1 MPGPIPTSL
10 PLFYIDPPYNLLGG
24 MGWLILFGMV
34 VFANWQY
41 WEVGKNRLK
50 ARWVVIAALLI
61 AAPVVA
67 FIFPIQIPLGDPLPV
82 PGLPV
87 EPHLPVLFVLAAIP
101 FVLAAGMLEPIWA
114 CAVGALTGLA
124 IGFVDT
130 HLLFT
135 MLEYAGLATLYSVA
149 VRQRYRTWFFQL
161 LRHPLGAAI
170 FLGLLFAPIYILSS
184 FFAANG
190 AVVARLD
197 YAITQTWPI
206 MLTRAGELGIAS
218 ILAEIIYLTRAPFW
232 GRLGVP
238 VPSPLETSLQLKFYV
253 GTAPLVFIL
262 LLTLTIGDWLVAG
275 KAAREMIQSRLA
287 NTGVLAANS
296 LPYFMEVGQNLLL
309 NLADPAL
316 MQYSPDKLHDELN
329 RRMLSVA
336 YFRQLFLFDNQGNPI
351 TGYPKMTLDEI
362 QATDE
367 ETSGVGLALKGVR
380 VLTYVVPQI
389 ADDPG
394 IQVSFMTPILNDQGV
409 VVGVLLGRT
418 DLATNPFTQPTL
430 QALVTMETLGGH
442 GYILDEDYRILYG
455 VEPDALLSDY
465 RARGNIPETSQ
476 FFEEI
481 GGLGT
486 RQMVYFQTMEGKGW
500 SIVLSIPAERAQEI
514 ALGIAIPLLLI
525 LVVLAGAAFIALRV
539 SLQSVAKSMKTLS
552 NEATLISQGQ
562 LEHSLQISRED
573 EVGQVGRAFE
583 QMRVSLKARLEELS
597 RLLKVSQGVA
607 ANLEAGDAMRP
618 VLEAAIGDGAAAARV
633 VLQPD
638 VVQDLKA
645 KRPAVFGVGPESDT
659 YAYLDPQIFD
669 LMRSQEVMSITNSA
683 RVRRVVFKPGSAQP
697 GAMVALAL
705 HHESRYLGAIWV
717 AYEQARNFT
726 EEEIRFLGTLA
737 GQAAIAAANASLYA
751 SAEIGR
757 QRLEAVL
764 VSTPEPVLVF
774 DEENRLLLL
783 NASALQVPG
792 LIATPAPGRSI
803 QEAVAHK
810 DLVNLIMQ
818 NKDEKL
824 ASREITLANG
834 LTYYASVS
842 PVNAEGRSVG
852 KVCVLQNITHYK
864 ELDSLKSDFVATVSH
879 DLRSPLTLMRGYV
892 TMLQMVGE
900 LNDQQKNYTRKIIT
914 GVENMARLV
923 NNLLDLGRIDAGIGL
938 QIERVMVQDVI
949 EQVLTS
955 LQPQATQ
962 KSIQLTQE
970 GLDLPPILLE
980 ADRALIQ
987 QAIYNLVEN
996 AIKYT
1001 PTNGQ
1006 VWVKLK
1012 PQSNRLIIEV
1022 QDNGIGIAPLDLPRL
1037 FERFYR
1043 SSRREAIS
1051 QRGTGLGLAI
1061 VKSIV
1066 ERHQGKVTV
1075 DSTLG
1080 KGSTFFLEFP
1090 YKSQK
1095 SAIL

>member
-1 MPGPIPTSL
+1 MPGPLPTSL
-10 PLFYIDPPYNLLGG
+10 SFLYIDPPYNLLGG
-24 MGWLILFGMV
+24 LGWLILFGLV
-34 VFANWQY
+34 VFLNRQV
-41 WEVGKNRLK
+41 WEVGTSRLRL
-50 ARWVVIAALLI
+50 RWLVIAGLLI
-61 AAPVVA
+61 AAPVAAVL
-67 FIFPIQIPLGDPLPV
+67 FPIQVPLGDPLPV

-87 EPHLPVLFVLAAIP
+87 EPHSPVLFILAGIP
-101 FVLAAGMLEPIWA
+101 FVLAAGLLEPIWA

-130 HLLFT
+130 HILFT
-135 MLEYAGLATLYSVA
+135 MLEYAGLATLFSAA
-149 VRQRYRTWFFQL
+149 VRQRYRTWFFSF

-170 FLGLLFAPIYILSS
+170 FLSLFFAPIYMLSS

-190 AVVARLD
+190 TVVARLD

-206 MLTRAGELGIAS
+206 MLTRAGELIIAS
-218 ILAEIIYLTRAPFW
+218 LLAEIIYLTRTPVW
-232 GRLGVP
+232 GRQGIP
-238 VPSPLETSLQLKFYV
+238 APSPFETSLQLKFYV

-262 LLTLTIGDWLVAG
+262 LLTLTVGDWLVAG
-275 KAAREMIQSRLA
+275 KAARDMIQSRLE
-287 NTGVLAANS
+287 NTGTLAASS
-296 LPYFMEVGQNLLL
+296 LPYFMEVGQNLLR
-309 NLADPAL
+309 NLAKPDL
-316 MQYSPDKLHDELN
+316 MQIAPDKFHDELEM
-329 RRMLSVA
+329 RMLSVT
-336 YFRQLFLFDNQGNPI
+336 YFQQLFIFDSQGKAI
-351 TGYPKMTLDEI
+351 GGYPKATIDEL
-362 QATDE
+362 QATGE
-367 ETSGVGLALKGVR
+367 EFNGVDLALKGVR
-380 VLTYVVPQI
+380 VLTFVVPQL
-389 ADDPG
+389 AG
-394 IQVSFMTPILNDQGV
+394 KTSVQVSFVTPILNDQDQV
-409 VVGVLLGRT
+409 IGVLLGRT
-418 DLATNPFTQPTL
+418 DLDSNPFTQPTL
-430 QALVTMETLGGH
+430 QALATMEALGGH
-442 GYILDEDYRILYG
+442 GYILDEEYRILFG
-455 VEPDALLSDY
+455 VEPDFLLSDY
-465 RARGNIPETSQ
+465 RTRGNIPEDNR
-476 FFEEI
+476 FFEEVS
-481 GGLGT
+481 GYGT
-486 RQMVYFQTMEGKGW
+486 RQMVYFQTMEGKSW
-500 SIVLSIPAERAQEI
+500 SVVLSVPAERAQEI
-514 ALGIAIPLLLI
+514 AIGIAIPLLVI
-525 LVVLAGAAFIALRV
+525 LVVLAGVAFIALRV
-539 SLQSVAKSMKTLS
+539 SLQSVAKSMQTLS
-552 NEATLISQGQ
+552 NEATLISQGH
-562 LEHSLQISRED
+562 LAHSLQINRVD

-583 QMRVSLKARLEELS
+583 QMRISLKARLEELS
-597 RLLKVSQGVA
+597 RLLRVSQGVA

-618 VLEAAIGDGAAAARV
+618 VLEAAIGDEAAAARV

-645 KRPAVFGVGPESDT
+645 KRPAVFGVGVASET

-717 AYEQARNFT
+717 AYEQPRNFT

-737 GQAAIAAANASLYA
+737 GQAAIAASNASLYA

-764 VSTPEPVLVF
+764 VSTPEPVLVV

-792 LIATPAPGRSI
+792 FIVSPDPGRPI
-803 QEAVAHK
+803 QDAVAHK
-810 DLVNLIMQ
+810 DLAALILQ
-818 NKDEKL
+818 NQDEML
-824 ASREITLANG
+824 ASKEITLANG
-834 LTYYASVS
+834 RTYYASVS

-852 KVCVLQNITHYK
+852 KVCVLQDITHYK

-914 GVENMARLV
+914 GVENMSHLV
-923 NNLLDLGRIDAGIGL
+923 NNLLDLGRIEAGIGL
-938 QIERVMVQDVI
+938 QIERVLIQDVI

-970 GLDLPPILLE
+970 GLDQPPITLE

-996 AIKYT
+996 GIKYT
-1001 PTNGQ
+1001 PTNGK
-1006 VWVKLK
+1006 VWVKIK
-1012 PQSNRLIIEV
+1012 PQNSRLVIEV

-1043 SSRREAIS
+1043 SSRREAIN

-1061 VKSIV
+1061 VKSIA

-1075 DSTLG
+1075 DSMLG
-1080 KGSTFFLEFP
+1080 KGSTFYLELP
-1090 YKSQK
+1090 YNQK
-1095 SAIL
+1095 KG